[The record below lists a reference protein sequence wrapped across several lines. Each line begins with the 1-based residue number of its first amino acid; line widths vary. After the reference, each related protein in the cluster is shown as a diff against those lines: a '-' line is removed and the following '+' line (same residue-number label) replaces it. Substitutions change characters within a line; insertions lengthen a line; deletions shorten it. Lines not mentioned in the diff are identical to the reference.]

1 MRHSKPKML
10 IFSHI
15 CTPQYITGAEKLLLF
30 MVRELLPTF
39 DCTLVVPNDGV
50 IAEHA
55 RRLDI
60 PVIIQDV
67 PLINSLYSAESHMN
81 DEIAEKQQSVQW
93 RELIHLLNSERP
105 DIVLT
110 NTCVHPLPAIAG
122 KSLGIPVVWTVMEAI
137 RRTPYTSAAA
147 AVIERYSDYLLGIS
161 EAALAPLRTPGLLP
175 KTSLILP
182 SWHHGE
188 LAPETWREQRQNR
201 RNQLGITDGHKLIG
215 YISSS
220 IYEAKGLEHFMQM
233 AVDVSERFPQA
244 VFLIVGNPIDP
255 AYFEKCLDY
264 ARSRNIIGR
273 FRWIRFEEQVQT
285 VYPAMDI
292 LVVPSLSVEG
302 FGMTALEGMVFGKP
316 VIVYGSGGL
325 AEIGESTGNGGFVV
339 PTGHVEGLFNRVSRL
354 LGDEALLQAVGARN
368 LEAAIGAFG
377 IDAYRDRLRKFV
389 DALIVRGYIPLWL
402 VRGSGPTVYLFEDG
416 VLRPFGSEEAFL
428 GGGYLFED
436 VRTVPDSMIA
446 SLPQGEPIGGHTP
459 QRGGKRRRRTAGRRR
474 GGPARRRQALPRKA
488 GSRRSRRSGKGSRRG
503 SASGGPRKRR

>member
-1 MRHSKPKML
+1 ML

-55 RRLDI
+55 RVLGI
-60 PVIIQDV
+60 PIIMQDV

-81 DEIAEKQQSVQW
+81 DEIAEKQQSAKW
-93 RELIHLLNSERP
+93 PELIHLLNSERP

-122 KSLGIPVVWTVMEAI
+122 KSLGIPVVWTIMEAI
-137 RRTPYTSAAA
+137 RRTPYTSASA
-147 AVIERYSDYLLGIS
+147 AVIERYSDYVLGIS
-161 EAALAPLRTPGLLP
+161 EASLAPLRTPGLLP
-175 KTSLILP
+175 KTSLIPP

-188 LAPETWREQRQNR
+188 LAPETWREHRQNR
-201 RNQLGITDGHKLIG
+201 RNQLGITDGHRLIG

-233 AVDVSERFPQA
+233 AVYVSERFSQA
-244 VFLIVGNPIDP
+244 MFLIVGNPIDP
-255 AYFEKCLDY
+255 SYFERCLDY
-264 ARSRNIIGR
+264 ARSRNILDR

-285 VYPAMDI
+285 VYPAMDVV
-292 LVVPSLSVEG
+292 VVPSLSVEG

-316 VIVYGSGGL
+316 VVVYGSGGL

-339 PTGHVEGLFNRVSRL
+339 PTGDADGLFNRVSRL

-368 LEAAIGAFG
+368 QEAAIAAFG

-389 DALIVRGYIPLWL
+389 DALVVRGYIPLWL

-446 SLPQGEPIGGHTP
+446 SLPQGEPIGGDKP
-459 QRGGKRRRRTAGRRR
+459 RRRGKRRRRTAGRRR
-474 GGPARRRQALPRKA
+474 NGRARRPALPRKA
-488 GSRRSRRSGKGSRRG
+488 GSSQARRSGRGDRRG
-503 SASGGPRKRR
+503 SASGGSRKRR